1 MVEEQPRTYE
11 ASERSVPD
19 LPELYY
25 SNGLCTRVLPQTIPE
40 LQTGEGLE
48 RNYEGLETKPNGND
62 PPMLAVKDVETMS
75 SSSKSK
81 RRRRG
86 LIFAAVGV
94 LIALAAGLGGG
105 LGVRRSNSQRN
116 TSGAP
121 VAELFN
127 ATTPLPRSDVAPN
140 DWRGRSIYQIITD
153 RFSPSDSTMPCDV
166 AKRQYCG
173 GTWQG
178 IISQLDY
185 IQNMGFT
192 AIWISPVTAQID
204 DITAEGEAYHGYWQ
218 QNIFA
223 LNFHFGTIS
232 DLQALASALH
242 ARNMLLMVDVVVN
255 HFGWAG
261 NGRTVNYAKMY
272 PFDNRKYYHP
282 YCVITNQDY
291 LSNQTAVEQCWLGDD
306 IVSLPDVDTTSAFV
320 RQTYGQWISSLV
332 SVFGIDGLR
341 IDTVK
346 HVEKSFWSNFKSA
359 AGIYTLGE
367 VFDGAM
373 NYTCPYQE
381 QLDGLLDYPLYYP
394 MIRAFQ
400 DSNGSMASLGTA
412 LASIQDS
419 CRDPTLLA
427 TFSENH
433 DIPRFL
439 SQRNDMNAQMNVI
452 VFTILSGGIPIIYQG
467 QEQGFSGGNDP
478 ANREALWTSD
488 YSTKTPL
495 YMLIASVN
503 QIRNHEVFASPQ
515 YLTASTEVIF
525 TDDHH
530 IALQKGNI
538 ISLYSNEGS
547 NSSLSNITLTKT
559 GFQENQPTIEIL
571 TCRNST
577 TDADG
582 NLRVSVQEG
591 KPQVGSPALKSN
603 LRLTKIRS
611 FPQLRH

>member
-1 MVEEQPRTYE
+1 M
-11 ASERSVPD
+11 
-19 LPELYY
+19 LPN
-25 SNGLCTRVLPQTIPE
+25 SITDGLPVL
-40 LQTGEGLE
+40 
-48 RNYEGLETKPNGND
+48 
-62 PPMLAVKDVETMS
+62 AW
-75 SSSKSK
+75 
-81 RRRRG
+81 RR
-86 LIFAAVGV
+86 
-94 LIALAAGLGGG
+94 
-105 LGVRRSNSQRN
+105 VRRSSI
-116 TSGAP
+116 G
-121 VAELFN
+121 FN
-127 ATTPLPRSDVAPN
+127 ASKLTLVS
-140 DWRGRSIYQIITD
+140 
-153 RFSPSDSTMPCDV
+153 
-166 AKRQYCG
+166 
-173 GTWQG
+173 
-178 IISQLDY
+178 
-185 IQNMGFT
+185 
-192 AIWISPVTAQID
+192 
-204 DITAEGEAYHGYWQ
+204 
-218 QNIFA
+218 
-223 LNFHFGTIS
+223 
-232 DLQALASALH
+232 
-242 ARNMLLMVDVVVN
+242 
-255 HFGWAG
+255 
-261 NGRTVNYAKMY
+261 
-272 PFDNRKYYHP
+272 
-282 YCVITNQDY
+282 
-291 LSNQTAVEQCWLGDD
+291 

-341 IDTVK
+341 IDTVR

-359 AGIYTLGE
+359 ADIYTLGE

-381 QLDGLLDYPLYYP
+381 HLDGLLDYPLYYP

-412 LASIQDS
+412 LTTIQDS

-439 SQRNDMNAQMNVI
+439 SQRNDMNAQMNTI

-503 QIRNHEVFASPQ
+503 QIRNHEVFGSPQ
-515 YLTASTEVIF
+515 YLTASTEVIY

-538 ISLYSNEGS
+538 VSLYSNEGS
-547 NSSLSNITLTKT
+547 NGSLSNITLERT

>member
-1 MVEEQPRTYE
+1 MEKELPPIQPVTYE

-19 LPELYY
+19 LPEVYY
-25 SNGLCTRVLPQTIPE
+25 RDDLCARVLLPTTSE

-48 RNYEGLETKPNGND
+48 RNYEGLETKSNGYD
-62 PPMLAVKDVETMS
+62 PPMLAVEDRQTMS
-75 SSSKSK
+75 LSIKSK

-86 LIFAAVGV
+86 LLFAAVGV

-105 LGVRRSNSQRN
+105 LGARWSNSQRN
-116 TSGAP
+116 TQA
-121 VAELFN
+121 VELFN
-127 ATTPLPRSDVAPN
+127 ATTPLPRSDVGPN
-140 DWRGRSIYQIITD
+140 DWRD
-153 RFSPSDSTMPCDV
+153 E
-166 AKRQYCG
+166 
-173 GTWQG
+173 
-178 IISQLDY
+178 
-185 IQNMGFT
+185 N
-192 AIWISPVTAQID
+192 
-204 DITAEGEAYHGYWQ
+204 TAEGEAYHGYWQ

-223 LNFHFGTIS
+223 LNSHFGTIS

-261 NGRTVNYAKMY
+261 DGSTVDYTKMY
-272 PFDNRKYYHP
+272 PFDNDKYYHP
-282 YCVITNQDY
+282 YCLITNQDY
-291 LSNQTAVEQCWLGDD
+291 LSNQTAVE
-306 IVSLPDVDTTSAFV
+306 
-320 RQTYGQWISSLV
+320 QTYGQWISSLV

-367 VFDGAM
+367 VLDGAM

-394 MIRAFQ
+394 MLRAFQ
-400 DSNGSMASLGTA
+400 DSNGSMTSLGTA
-412 LASIQDS
+412 LTTIQDS

-439 SQRNDMNAQMNVI
+439 SQRNDMNTHMNVI

-515 YLTASTEVIF
+515 YLTASTEVIY

-538 ISLYSNEGS
+538 VSLYSNEGS
-547 NSSLSNITLTKT
+547 NGSLSNITLMRT
-559 GFQENQPTIEIL
+559 GFQENQPIIEVL
-571 TCRNST
+571 TCRNFT

-591 KPQVGSPALKSN
+591 QPQVGSPALKSD
-603 LRLTKIRS
+603 LRLTSSRS
-611 FPQLRH
+611 FPQLGH

>member
-1 MVEEQPRTYE
+1 MSKKAVILVEKELPPIVSATVYKITEANSYREQPRTYE

-25 SNGLCTRVLPQTIPE
+25 SDGLCARVLSQTIPE

-48 RNYEGLETKPNGND
+48 RNYEGLETKLNGYD
-62 PPMLAVKDVETMS
+62 PPTLAMKDGETMS
-75 SSSKSK
+75 LSSKSK
-81 RRRRG
+81 RRRCG

-105 LGVRRSNSQRN
+105 LGARWSNSQRN
-116 TSGAP
+116 TQA
-121 VAELFN
+121 VELFN

-140 DWRGRSIYQIITD
+140 DWR
-153 RFSPSDSTMPCDV
+153 
-166 AKRQYCG
+166 
-173 GTWQG
+173 
-178 IISQLDY
+178 
-185 IQNMGFT
+185 
-192 AIWISPVTAQID
+192 D
-204 DITAEGEAYHGYWQ
+204 DNTAEGEAYHGYWQ

-223 LNFHFGTIS
+223 LNSHFGTIS

-242 ARNMLLMVDVVVN
+242 ARNMFLMVDVVVN

-261 NGRTVNYAKMY
+261 NGRTVDYTKMY

-282 YCVITNQDY
+282 YCVIMNQDY
-291 LSNQTAVEQCWLGDD
+291 LSNQTAVEQCWLGDE
-306 IVSLPDVDTTSAFV
+306 
-320 RQTYGQWISSLV
+320 QTYGQWISSLV

-394 MIRAFQ
+394 LIRAFQ

-412 LASIQDS
+412 LTTIQDS

-439 SQRNDMNAQMNVI
+439 SQRNDMNAQMNII

-503 QIRNHEVFASPQ
+503 QIRNHEVFGSPQ
-515 YLTASTEVIF
+515 YLTASTEVIY

-538 ISLYSNEGS
+538 VSLYSNEGS
-547 NSSLSNITLTKT
+547 NGSLSNITLKRT

-603 LRLTKIRS
+603 LRLTK
-611 FPQLRH
+611 